1 MPEGFIDETGHLL
14 TLSGDSALRRIDTI
28 NLSCV
33 GTQELGAFSGRQ
45 IETPM
50 SSDLFILLRG
60 KEHSV
65 PSQAGNGF
73 WGRPLSLA
81 AGPETVGGIAA
92 CN

>member
-1 MPEGFIDETGHLL
+1 MTKTSHLL
-14 TLSGDSALRRIDTI
+14 TLSGDSALGRIDTI

-33 GTQELGAFSGRQ
+33 ETQEAEGFSGRQ
-45 IETPM
+45 RETPM
-50 SSDLFILLRG
+50 SSDLFILLRE

-81 AGPETVGGIAA
+81 AGPETVGVIAA